1 MIDSSN
7 TSHTS
12 PSDTSGFISI
22 RRLVQIL
29 FLIITLFVGT
39 MFYQFVA
46 QLESGAAPTITRPP
60 GVEAFLPISALVSLK
75 HLLLTGEIN
84 DIHPSALILF
94 LIICTTALVAKKS
107 FCSWICPVGL
117 LSDCLATLHNFL
129 FKKSLKLPRWLDFPL
144 QSIKYIIAGFF
155 IWSIFF
161 NMPANALEQFIQ
173 SPYNTFADIKMLK
186 LFTEI
191 SSTSLWVITALLVLS
206 ILIRNFWCRYLCP
219 YGAILGILGRVSLG
233 SIRRN
238 EKNCIRCGKCE
249 AVCPGNIPILE
260 KATIHSL
267 ECSACQRCVE
277 TCPGKNAIGFSLFFG
292 KIPLNPK
299 KTALILLLLFTVGI
313 STARL
318 TGHWHNKVPMKAYR
332 QYALPSPL
340 SHMPMSLGKISPEQ
354 KERMLKKMRE
364 LQAAQSETP

>member
-1 MIDSSN
+1 MIDIAN
-7 TSHTS
+7 ASHTS
-12 PSDTSGFISI
+12 PSDPSGFISI
-22 RRLVQIL
+22 RRSVQII
-29 FLIITLFVGT
+29 FLITTLFVGT

-46 QLESGAAPTITRPP
+46 QLESGAVPTITRPP
-60 GVEAFLPISALVSLK
+60 GVEAFLPISALVSFK

-84 DIHPSALILF
+84 DIHPSALVLF
-94 LIICTTALVAKKS
+94 LIICTTAIVAKKS

-117 LSDCLATLHNFL
+117 LSDGLAKLHNFL
-129 FKKSLKLPRWLDFPL
+129 FKKSLKLPRWMDIPL
-144 QSIKYIIAGFF
+144 RSIKYVIAGFF

-191 SSTSLWVITALLVLS
+191 SSTSLWVTTALVVLS

-219 YGAILGILGRVSLG
+219 YGAILGVLGRFSLG

-238 EKNCIRCGKCE
+238 ESNCIRCGKCE
-249 AVCPGNIPILE
+249 AVCLGNISILE
-260 KATIHSL
+260 KTTIHSL
-267 ECSACQRCVE
+267 ECSACQRCAE
-277 TCPGKNAIGFSLFFG
+277 TCPSKDAIGFSLFFG

-299 KTALILLLLFTVGI
+299 KTALILLLLFIVGI

-332 QYALPSPL
+332 QYVLPSPL
-340 SHMPMSLGKISPEQ
+340 SRMPMSLGKISPEQ
-354 KERMLKKMRE
+354 MKRMIKKMQE
-364 LQAAQSETP
+364 LQAAQSEVP

>member
-1 MIDSSN
+1 MIDSTH
-7 TSHTS
+7 TSHNS
-12 PSDTSGFISI
+12 PSDPSGFISI
-22 RRLVQIL
+22 RRSVQIL

-39 MFYQFVA
+39 LFYQFVD
-46 QLESGAAPTITRPP
+46 QLESGAVPTITRPP
-60 GVEAFLPISALVSLK
+60 GVEAFLPISALVSFK

-117 LSDCLATLHNFL
+117 LSDGLAKFHNFL
-129 FKKSLKLPRWLDFPL
+129 FKKSLKLPKWVDIPL
-144 QSIKYIIAGFF
+144 RSIKYVVAGFF
-155 IWSIFF
+155 LWSIFF
-161 NMPANALEQFIQ
+161 KMPANALEQFIQ

-191 SSTSLWVITALLVLS
+191 SPTSLWVITALVVLS
-206 ILIRNFWCRYLCP
+206 ILICNFWCRYLCP
-219 YGAILGILGRVSLG
+219 YGAILGVLGRISLG

-238 EKNCIRCGKCE
+238 ESNCIRCGKCE
-249 AVCPGNIPILE
+249 AVCPGNISILE
-260 KATIHSL
+260 KITIHSL

-277 TCPGKNAIGFSLFFG
+277 TCPSKDAIGFSLFFG

-318 TGHWHNKVPMKAYR
+318 TGHWHNKVPMRAYR
-332 QYALPSPL
+332 HYVLPSPL
-340 SHMPMSLGKISPEQ
+340 PRMPLSPGKTSPEQ
-354 KERMLKKMRE
+354 RKMMIKKMRE

>member
-1 MIDSSN
+1 MINSTN

-12 PSDTSGFISI
+12 PSDPSGFISI
-22 RRLVQIL
+22 RRRIQIL

-46 QLESGAAPTITRPP
+46 QLESGAVPTITRPP
-60 GVEAFLPISALVSLK
+60 GVEAFLPISALVSFK
-75 HLLLTGEIN
+75 HLLLTREIN
-84 DIHPSALILF
+84 DVHPSALVLF

-117 LSDCLATLHNFL
+117 LSDGLATLHNFL
-129 FKKSLKLPRWLDFPL
+129 FKKFLKLPKWVDIPL
-144 QSIKYIIAGFF
+144 RSIKYVIAGFF

-191 SSTSLWVITALLVLS
+191 SSTSLWVITALVVLS

-219 YGAILGILGRVSLG
+219 YGAILGVLGRFSLG

-238 EKNCIRCGKCE
+238 ESNCIRCGKCE
-249 AVCPGNIPILE
+249 AVCPGNISIL
-260 KATIHSL
+260 KKITIHSL

-277 TCPGKNAIGFSLFFG
+277 TCPSKDAIGFSLFSG
-292 KIPLNPK
+292 KTPLNQK
-299 KTALILLLLFTVGI
+299 KMALILLLLFIVGI

-318 TGHWHNKVPMKAYR
+318 TGHWHNKVPMKAYKE
-332 QYALPSPL
+332 YVLPSPVSRMPL
-340 SHMPMSLGKISPEQ
+340 SSSKISPE
-354 KERMLKKMRE
+354 KRERMIKRMRA
-364 LQAAQSETP
+364 LQAAQSEVP